1 MSAGDDLRAEI
12 REEEDRIVVA
22 DVRRWLAF
30 LWTLI
35 RRMVRGGA

>member
-1 MSAGDDLRAEI
+1 MSSADDLRAEI

-22 DVRRWLAF
+22 DVRRWFVF

-35 RRMVRGGA
+35 RRIVRGGA